1 MLSIVY
7 STQFKKDFKKAR
19 RLPIAELK
27 DLFSVVSILES
38 GNALDAKYKDHI
50 LTGAL
55 SKFRECHI
63 KPDCLLIY
71 QIKNNELRLIR
82 LGSHSELF

>member
-7 STQFKKDFKKAR
+7 STQFKKDFKNAR
-19 RLPIAELK
+19 RLPIADLK
-27 DLFSVVSILES
+27 EIFSVVSALENGS
-38 GNALDAKYKDHI
+38 ALDAKYKDHA
-50 LTGAL
+50 LTGTW

-63 KPDCLLIY
+63 KPDYLLIY
-71 QIKNNELRLIR
+71 QIRNNELRLAR